1 MEILKA
7 NNNDAGQRL
16 DKFLSKRYKSMPSAL
31 LYKYIRTKRIKV
43 NGKRAK
49 ENQILCAGDEIL
61 LYIPDEFT
69 GGSRRDEAFMRMQP
83 RIKVAYEDD
92 NVIVVDKKAGMLV
105 HSDEG
110 CEGDT
115 LIDHI
120 KAYLYEKKEYRPE
133 DENSFAPALCNRIDR
148 NTSGLVIAAKNAEA
162 LRDMNDTIRERGVKK
177 LYLAACHGFFEKKQ
191 GKMTAFLEKNAAE
204 NKVRVREK
212 AGRNTRTAELIY
224 RVVSENRA
232 KGLSLLEIELLTGRT
247 HQIRAQM
254 ADSGHPLLGDGKYA
268 VNKDDRRMGYSFQAL
283 CSYSLTFDA
292 PRSSLEYL
300 NGKTVT
306 AEKPEF
312 LKLFF

>member
-69 GGSRRDEAFMRMQP
+69 GGSRRDEAFMRLQP

-92 NVIVVDKKAGMLV
+92 NVIIVDKKAGMLV

-292 PRSSLEYL
+292 PRASLEYL
-300 NGKTVT
+300 SGKTVT

-312 LKLFF
+312 LKLFS

>member
-49 ENQILCAGDEIL
+49 ENQILDAGDEIL

-69 GGSRRDEAFMRMQP
+69 GGSRRDEAFMRLQP

-148 NTSGLVIAAKNAEA
+148 NTSGLVIATKNAEA

-191 GKMTAFLEKNAAE
+191 GKMTAFLEKNAVE

-212 AGRNTRTAELIY
+212 AGRHTRTAELIY

-232 KGLSLLEIELLTGRT
+232 RGLSLLEVELLTGRT

-292 PRSSLEYL
+292 PRASLEYL
-300 NGKTVT
+300 SGKTVR